1 MSNRTMRLPLMLSP
15 SRIRQLW
22 YAPLLALAM
31 GLMMLRM
38 LVMARL
44 LDVTAFAEF
53 SGGILVSST
62 FCMIGCLGLQSMLQ
76 REWPINLVRRQELRG
91 LVRAA
96 QCNLVAL
103 GCGLVGLLGVA
114 FGGSLSGMT
123 PAILGV
129 GLLHGLSQQ
138 LFLLAT
144 VESRSRGEALRFAH
158 QNLLRAG
165 AALALGVAAALWTGS
180 AALALVID
188 ALVTIAM
195 SQGLFQQ
202 SLGRTRF
209 GVAAV
214 YRLAIRRLS
223 LVHWNSALT
232 MMLIMAM
239 GFGLLNADR
248 WLASHQLDPE
258 GFANYSFAWIVLS
271 IAQSA
276 QAVINASVY
285 PLLARRFGEYG
296 RGVAFGVCLR
306 VSASILAAGAVMAV
320 PLYLALDYGIHRWY
334 PRYVDA
340 RALIP
345 LFLAIAVLRAS
356 DFWTSFLLIAGLE
369 ARLLRLN
376 LCAMAFGLLAW
387 IALAWPWSAEPATL
401 QQVSWLAALL
411 TLSAYLT
418 AAGASWRV
426 RHG

>member
-1 MSNRTMRLPLMLSP
+1 MRLPLMLSP
-15 SRIRQLW
+15 RRIRQLW

-44 LDVTAFAEF
+44 LDVPAFAEF

-62 FCMIGCLGLQSMLQ
+62 FCMIGCFGLQSMLQ
-76 REWPINLVRRQELRG
+76 REWPIYLVRRQELRG

-103 GCGLVGLLGVA
+103 GCGLAGLLGAA
-114 FGGSLSGMT
+114 FGISLAGTT
-123 PAILGV
+123 PALLGI

-138 LFLLAT
+138 LFLVAT

-158 QNLLRAG
+158 QNLLRA
-165 AALALGVAAALWTGS
+165 AVALALSAAAAQWTGS
-180 AALALVID
+180 AGLALAID
-188 ALVTIAM
+188 AVVTIAL
-195 SQGLFQQ
+195 SQGLFQK

-209 GVAAV
+209 GTTAV
-214 YRLAIRRLS
+214 YQLAIRRLS
-223 LVHWNSALT
+223 LVNWSSALT
-232 MMLIMAM
+232 MMLVMAI

-248 WLASHQLDPE
+248 WLASDRLDPA

-285 PLLARRFGEYG
+285 PLLARRFAEYG
-296 RGVAFGVCLR
+296 REVAFGVCLR
-306 VSASILAAGAVMAV
+306 VSVSILAVGAVMAV
-320 PLYLALDYGIHRWY
+320 PLYLAVDYGIHRWY
-334 PRYVDA
+334 PRYSDA
-340 RALIP
+340 LALIP

-376 LCAMAFGLLAW
+376 LGAMAFSMLAW
-387 IALAWPWSAEPATL
+387 VALVRPWNAEPATL

-418 AAGASWRV
+418 AARASWRV
-426 RHG
+426 RYR